1 VTGTELLDLVSTNLM
16 ALFGFAASNSIALLS
31 LLVAV
36 FVWRQSR
43 ADAKLAKETAEFTRR
58 TTEEAAQFAKE
69 TAVMSVK
76 PHLSLNTNRS
86 PPKGIYEASIH
97 NSGVG
102 PALIKSFTVYID
114 GEEAIANEHIT
125 PIENAVLQ
133 LKLATKEH
141 FTASL
146 VEGSGVSAGE
156 IEKIFGIELHREN
169 LPLTKDIL
177 AQLNRLDL
185 KIEYTDLYGNPMPVY
200 DSKEIEEGF

>member
-1 VTGTELLDLVSTNLM
+1 MTGTELLDLVSTNLM

-86 PPKGIYEASIH
+86 PPKGIYEASIQ
-97 NSGVG
+97 NNGIG

-114 GEEAIANEHIT
+114 GQEATATGHVR
-125 PIENAVLQ
+125 PFENAVLQ
-133 LKLATKEH
+133 LEFAINRYYTS
-141 FTASL
+141 TP
-146 VEGSGVSAGE
+146 VEGAGLSAGAV
-156 IEKIFGIELHREN
+156 EKIFSIELHRDN
-169 LPLTKDIL
+169 LPLTAAVLTQIQRL
-177 AQLNRLDL
+177 ALR
-185 KIEYTDLYGNPMPVY
+185 IEYTDLYGNVMPTY
-200 DSKEIEEGF
+200 DSRDNGEWF